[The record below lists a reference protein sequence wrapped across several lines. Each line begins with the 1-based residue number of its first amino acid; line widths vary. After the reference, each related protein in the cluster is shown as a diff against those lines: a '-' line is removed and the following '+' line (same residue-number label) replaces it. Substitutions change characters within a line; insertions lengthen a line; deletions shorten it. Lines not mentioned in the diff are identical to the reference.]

1 MRSPVPTFRFTG
13 VIPLLWPR
21 FLIPRLTLGSGKA
34 VRSKLDC
41 MHEPPV
47 QSDCCAYS
55 GNYHLESKPEK
66 HDKTPLAAATGIWF
80 AEQRSLEVL
89 KCEADYGYTVRTNSV
104 SVLCESQLP
113 RFRNLPVNEPSKKP
127 PCRVVFS
134 FTEQKITLMNSQEST
149 ILTTCC
155 GCLSGYL

>member
-47 QSDCCAYS
+47 QSDRCALS
-55 GNYHLESKPEK
+55 GNCRLESNPER
-66 HDKTPLAAATGIWF
+66 HDKTPLAAATDIWF

-134 FTEQKITLMNSQEST
+134 FPMEDTLSLLYKST
-149 ILTTCC
+149 N
-155 GCLSGYL
+155 